1 MTGQTLNDEKADDI
15 SKANTDDM
23 SAYALAITYEGG
35 VSAVVKAI
43 EPKKVADED
52 DSGSMA

>member
-1 MTGQTLNDEKADDI
+1 
-15 SKANTDDM
+15 M
-23 SAYALAITYEGG
+23 SAYSLAITYEGG